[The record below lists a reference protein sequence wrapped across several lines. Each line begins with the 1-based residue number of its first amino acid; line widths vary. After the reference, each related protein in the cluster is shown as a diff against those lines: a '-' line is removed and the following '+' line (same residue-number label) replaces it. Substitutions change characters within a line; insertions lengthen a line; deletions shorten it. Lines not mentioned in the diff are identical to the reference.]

1 MENQLDLN
9 TIINFLNN
17 NTSKISSISS
27 NEKLRHEYLDFYNS
41 KNFSKF
47 NNFFKN
53 NIDRVGI
60 HKNNINNNSLYFTVL
75 FLLCETFKEQNNDSQ
90 NLMINKLKENI
101 SLNTNF
107 NKLCKE
113 NINIYEISCFFN
125 INIFLF
131 SYSNNK
137 ITIFYKENKFIKY
150 KKNIFINEINGSFY
164 PLTYTNGNGSYFKYN
179 SPILQSILSSL
190 DNVIFSLN
198 DDKQFI
204 LNDDW
209 DEILNEFD
217 NIDVFN
223 IIECLNDSDSDDIV
237 DFSNLSE
244 KLEDINVKIE
254 SEKFKDDIEE
264 LTNQDQE
271 VMKIVK
277 NTTVSKL
284 KKLKKEI
291 LVEYYNKLIKD
302 FNESKKNLNK
312 DEIIKCLKEK
322 VITNEI

>member
-1 MENQLDLN
+1 MPYPN
-9 TIINFLNN
+9 
-17 NTSKISSISS
+17 SS
-27 NEKLRHEYLDFYNS
+27 
-41 KNFSKF
+41 
-47 NNFFKN
+47 
-53 NIDRVGI
+53 
-60 HKNNINNNSLYFTVL
+60 
-75 FLLCETFKEQNNDSQ
+75 
-90 NLMINKLKENI
+90 
-101 SLNTNF
+101 
-107 NKLCKE
+107 
-113 NINIYEISCFFN
+113 
-125 INIFLF
+125 
-131 SYSNNK
+131 
-137 ITIFYKENKFIKY
+137 
-150 KKNIFINEINGSFY
+150 
-164 PLTYTNGNGSYFKYN
+164 GN
-179 SPILQSILSSL
+179 
-190 DNVIFSLN
+190 
-198 DDKQFI
+198 
-204 LNDDW
+204 
-209 DEILNEFD
+209 

-254 SEKFKDDIEE
+254 SEKFKDDIKE